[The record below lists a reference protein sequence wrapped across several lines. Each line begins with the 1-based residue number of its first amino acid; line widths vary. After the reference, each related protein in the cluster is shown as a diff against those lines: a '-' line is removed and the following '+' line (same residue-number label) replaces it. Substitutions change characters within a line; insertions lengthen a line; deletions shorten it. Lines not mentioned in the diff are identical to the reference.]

1 MLPCFVSRFLGESPH
16 LKWFITMVIRCFKLF
31 IDGIS
36 QGMGTYDQQACD
48 LTASDG
54 ESSPTWA
61 VFLRREGQVELR
73 KKSGGW
79 IILIN
84 RDLLWDSFSLWSHG
98 HVVGIRHFQ
107 TPSCWTTFFSQRWE
121 FTWHL
126 IRVYTYIYTHH
137 NYYIIYYIYTQVWH
151 CTWQE
156 KLEFKC
162 QCMDTDQ
169 LRRVQFG
176 HGWWS
181 RFHLIGEWLMNGVAF
196 ETGVTKSEWFKHV

>member
-126 IRVYTYIYTHH
+126 IRVYTYIY
-137 NYYIIYYIYTQVWH
+137 IYTPQLLYNILYIHTSMTLYMAREIGIQVSMYGYWSIETSSVWAWLVKQVPPH
-151 CTWQE
+151 WWMVDE
-156 KLEFKC
+156 WSSFWNW
-162 QCMDTDQ
+162 
-169 LRRVQFG
+169 G
-176 HGWWS
+176 H
-181 RFHLIGEWLMNGVAF
+181 
-196 ETGVTKSEWFKHV
+196 